1 MRVGFQVFWRDEELD
16 LLRQSGVYEQT
27 LHRKLLLKSQ
37 FETIQ
42 PVMIPTAE
50 NEKFQSCGIINQLQ
64 INFDLFLSFTKF
76 AMWLFVG
83 CREVPRII

>member
-1 MRVGFQVFWRDEELD
+1 MWNPMRVGFQVFWRDEELD

-50 NEKFQSCGIINQLQ
+50 NENCQSCGIIYQLQ
-64 INFDLFLSFTKF
+64 VDFMAFDCYCHLLN
-76 AMWLFVG
+76 LRCG
-83 CREVPRII
+83 YL